1 MTKGTQMKPVTQ
13 LSKAANIP
21 ISTPKTV
28 PVWSSWFAVIVA
40 IFLSFS
46 SPIAA
51 QAQELLHPFPGTPMA
66 REFELPDLDGNKM
79 KLSDFK
85 GNVVVVNFWATWCPP
100 CRAEI
105 PSMQRAWDI
114 LKKHNVTLLAIHV
127 GGNEDKIW
135 SFLTDFNVDFPV
147 LLDARS
153 KVSRRWPMMGL
164 PTTFIIDPQGKIAL
178 RAIGG
183 REWDDPA
190 LIKSILALT
199 KPK

>member
-1 MTKGTQMKPVTQ
+1 MTD
-13 LSKAANIP
+13 LSRNTILSARIHFKSLMLILLL
-21 ISTPKTV
+21 TV
-28 PVWSSWFAVIVA
+28 SQYSS
-40 IFLSFS
+40 
-46 SPIAA
+46 A
-51 QAQELLHPFPGTPMA
+51 QAQEHLHPVPGTPLA
-66 REFELPDLDGNKM
+66 RDFELPDLDGNKL

-85 GNVVVVNFWATWCPP
+85 GHIVIVNFWATWCPP

-105 PSMQRAWDI
+105 PSMQRAWNV
-114 LKKHNVTLLAIHV
+114 LKNHNVVLLAIHV

-147 LLDARS
+147 LIDARS

-164 PTTFIIDPQGKIAL
+164 PTTFIVDPDGKLAL

-190 LIKSILALT
+190 LIKSHSRIG
-199 KPK
+199 

>member
-1 MTKGTQMKPVTQ
+1 MTD
-13 LSKAANIP
+13 LSRNTILSARIHFKSLMLILLL
-21 ISTPKTV
+21 TV
-28 PVWSSWFAVIVA
+28 SQYSS
-40 IFLSFS
+40 
-46 SPIAA
+46 A
-51 QAQELLHPFPGTPMA
+51 QAQEHLHPVPGTPLA
-66 REFELPDLDGNKM
+66 RDFELPDLDGNKL

-85 GNVVVVNFWATWCPP
+85 GHIVIVNFWATWCPP

-105 PSMQRAWDI
+105 PSMQRAWNV
-114 LKKHNVTLLAIHV
+114 LKNHNVVLLAIHV

-147 LLDARS
+147 LIDARS

-164 PTTFIIDPQGKIAL
+164 PTTFIVDPEGKLAL

-190 LIKSILALT
+190 LIKSILALAKKT
-199 KPK
+199 